1 MKASVPADRHEAGRA
16 GSRPAPGPGR
26 ISRSRALWLVL
37 AVLLA
42 ALLVLRLLLPGM
54 ARDAVNARLASMGE
68 YSGQVDRVG
77 LALWRGAYTLEGLRI
92 VKDGDGVPVPLL
104 EAPEVDISVSWKD
117 LFRGAVVA
125 EVWFQSPV
133 LHFVDGLSGSDSQAG
148 TGVDWR
154 ARLAGLVPIRID
166 EVVVRDGRVVFHNF
180 VSDPPVTLEAT
191 QVEASVDNLTNVRDG
206 DGERVAEL
214 AATARLFGSADL
226 EASASFDP
234 IGSPDSFSFALRI
247 LDIDL
252 TRINDLARAYAALDF
267 ESGNGEF
274 VMELEARDRR
284 LTGYAKPLLQNLQ
297 IFSWRSDVRE
307 GSGNPFR
314 IAWEALAEGVTRIF
328 RNAPADQFGTRIEIG
343 GELGDAELGTWG
355 AIVGILRNAFVEA
368 LQPYF
373 EDTWLPRRPD
383 DT

>member
-1 MKASVPADRHEAGRA
+1 M
-16 GSRPAPGPGR
+16 
-26 ISRSRALWLVL
+26 L

-42 ALLVLRLLLPGM
+42 ALLLLRLLLPDLV
-54 ARDAVNARLASMGE
+54 RDTINARLASMGE
-68 YSGQVDRVG
+68 YSGQVDEVG
-77 LALWRGAYTLEGLRI
+77 LAIWRGAYTLEGLRI
-92 VKDGDGVPVPLL
+92 IKDGGDVPVPLL
-104 EAPEVDISVSWKD
+104 EAPAVDISVSWND

-125 EVWFQSPV
+125 EVGFQSPV
-133 LHFVDGLSGSDSQAG
+133 LHFVDGFTGGDSQTG

-154 ARLAGLVPIRID
+154 TRLAGLVPIRID
-166 EVVVRDGRVVFHNF
+166 EVVVREGRVVFHNF
-180 VSDPPVTLEAT
+180 VSDPPVTMEAT
-191 QVEASVDNLTNVRDG
+191 QVEASVDNLTNVRAAEG
-206 DGERVAEL
+206 DRVAEL

-307 GSGNPFR
+307 GSRNPLR
-314 IAWEALAEGVTRIF
+314 IAWEALAEGVTRVF
-328 RNAPADQFGTRIEIG
+328 RNPPADQFGTRIEIG
-343 GELGDAELGTWG
+343 GELGDAELGTWD

-373 EDTWLPRRPD
+373 EDAWLPRRPD
-383 DT
+383 DG